1 MLNIR
6 VSRLSFRIL
15 GSYVLGDWIE
25 MGASFVGFV
34 GLPGR
39 ETRETFGDSVPMV
52 GFALIFF
59 PSIFGEVGGTR
70 AGATPAML
78 LSSRKG

>member
-15 GSYVLGDWIE
+15 GSYVPGDWIE
-25 MGASFVGFV
+25 IEAGFVGFV

-39 ETRETFGDSVPMV
+39 ETRETFGDSVTIV

-59 PSIFGEVGGTR
+59 PSIFGEVGGT
-70 AGATPAML
+70 
-78 LSSRKG
+78 